1 VRKSDEQLIF
11 NNQGVNND
19 FLPVISR
26 KIFANW
32 KFRHKNYC
40 IFHLNKPELINS
52 RKNEASTMARIRDL
66 VQEALA
72 TGYLTVEAEDRLRQL
87 LTTRYD
93 LEDFNA
99 FMALQEAAMTGKV
112 KQQSRERCGIK

>member
-1 VRKSDEQLIF
+1 MTRPKQLIVK
-11 NNQGVNND
+11 NKGVNND
-19 FLPVISR
+19 LLPVMSR

-32 KFRHKNYC
+32 KFGHKNYC

-52 RKNEASTMARIRDL
+52 KMNEASTMTRIRD
-66 VQEALA
+66 VVKEALA
-72 TGYLTVEAEDRLRQL
+72 TGYLTVEAENQLRQL

-99 FMALQEAAMTGKV
+99 FMTLQEAAMTGKV
-112 KQQSRERCGIK
+112 KQESRERCGIK